1 MGKVLWELKNQIKFI
16 RDNIEMIRSVVMENY
31 QLKMDRSMLE
41 IFKMIWSMVMVN
53 CIFKKNAI
61 LRDIGWIIKK
71 QNNNKFKNQIIVR
84 RRN

>member
-71 QNNNKFKNQIIVR
+71 QNSNKFKNQIIVR

>member
-1 MGKVLWELKNQIKFI
+1 
-16 RDNIEMIRSVVMENY
+16 MIRSVVMENY
-31 QLKMDRSMLE
+31 QLKMDRSTLE
-41 IFKMIWSMVMVN
+41 IFKMIWNMVMVKY
-53 CIFKKNAI
+53 IFKKNAI